1 MAQQIPSSL
10 GLLLIIGTLA
20 MFIMALSIIVFAVL
34 YQQKMRRKK
43 QEMVQMELNY
53 KNEMVQATLDAKE
66 IEQRRIAIELH
77 DDIGSS
83 LTALK
88 LSFASLPINE
98 QERLMLN
105 EGIQNTI
112 NKVRSLSNRL
122 LPTILEELGLIPA
135 VKSLVNTLSQ
145 QIPDVQFSVIAVNDP
160 KHESQTREVS
170 LAVYR
175 ILQELI
181 NNILKYARATRI
193 DLTLEQNEEG
203 IQLILIDNGIGFV
216 PTKEDKLKS
225 QSLGLKNIESR
236 SQQIDAKIEYH
247 LLDPGTKV
255 ILVWEP
261 KENQV

>member
-1 MAQQIPSSL
+1 MAQQTPSNL
-10 GLLLIIGTLA
+10 GLMLIIGTLA

-43 QEMVQMELNY
+43 QEMIQMELNY
-53 KNEMVQATLDAKE
+53 KNEMVHATLEAKE

-88 LSFASLPINE
+88 LSFASLPIE
-98 QERLMLN
+98 EEDRKLLN
-105 EGIQNTI
+105 EGVQITI
-112 NKVRSLSNRL
+112 GKVRSLSNRL
-122 LPTILEELGLIPA
+122 LPSILEELGLIPA
-135 VKSLVNTLSQ
+135 VKSLINTLNL
-145 QIPDVQFSVIAVNDP
+145 QISNVHFSVIAVNDP

-175 ILQELI
+175 ILQELV
-181 NNILKYARATRI
+181 NNILKYAKATSI
-193 DLTLEQNEEG
+193 QITLEQNEEG
-203 IQLILIDNGIGFV
+203 IRLVIIDDGTGFV

-236 SQQIDAKIEYH
+236 SQQIDAKIEYQ
-247 LLDPGTKV
+247 LLNPGTKV
-255 ILVWEP
+255 TLIWEP
-261 KENQV
+261 KEQV

>member
-1 MAQQIPSSL
+1 MDQQAPSNL
-10 GLLLIIGTLA
+10 GLFLIIATLA
-20 MFIMALSIIVFAVL
+20 MFIMSLSIIMFAVL

-43 QEMVQMELNY
+43 QEMIQLELNY
-53 KNEMVQATLDAKE
+53 KNEMVHATLDAKE

-98 QERLMLN
+98 EERKLLN
-105 EGIQNTI
+105 EGVQTTI

-122 LPTILEELGLIPA
+122 LPSILEELGLVPA

-145 QIPDVQFSVIAVNDP
+145 QIQTVDFSVIAVNDP
-160 KHESQTREVS
+160 PHESQTREVN

-181 NNILKYARATRI
+181 NNVLKYAQATTIRV
-193 DLTLEQNEEG
+193 TLEQNEEELRITLVDDG
-203 IQLILIDNGIGFV
+203 TGFV
-216 PTKEDKLKS
+216 PTKEHKLKS

-236 SQQIDAKIEYH
+236 GQQINAQIAYE
-247 LLDPGTKV
+247 LMNPGTKV
-255 ILVWEP
+255 VLLWKP
-261 KENQV
+261 KAEA

>member
-1 MAQQIPSSL
+1 
-10 GLLLIIGTLA
+10 
-20 MFIMALSIIVFAVL
+20 MALSIIMFAVL

-43 QEMVQMELNY
+43 QEMIQMELNY

-88 LSFASLPINE
+88 LSFASLPIDE
-98 QERLMLN
+98 EERKLLN
-105 EGIQNTI
+105 EGVQITI
-112 NKVRSLSNRL
+112 NKVRGLSNRL

-135 VKSLVNTLSQ
+135 VKSLVNTLTQ
-145 QIPDVQFSVIAVNDP
+145 QIPNVHFSVIAVNDP

-181 NNILKYARATRI
+181 NNILKYSGATTI
-193 DLTLEQNEEG
+193 QITLEQNEGG
-203 IQLILIDNGIGFV
+203 IQMMLIDNGAGFV

-236 SQQIDAKIEYH
+236 SQQIDAKIEYQ

-255 ILVWEP
+255 ILIWEP
-261 KENQV
+261 KEQI

>member
-1 MAQQIPSSL
+1 MDQQAQSNL
-10 GLLLIIGTLA
+10 GLFLIIGTLA

-43 QEMVQMELNY
+43 QEMIQMELNY

-66 IEQRRIAIELH
+66 LEQRRIAIELH

-88 LSFASLPINE
+88 LSFASLPIDDD
-98 QERLMLN
+98 ERRLLN
-105 EGIQNTI
+105 EGVQHTI

-122 LPTILEELGLIPA
+122 LPTILEELGLVPA

-145 QIPDVQFSVIAVNDP
+145 QIPNVQFSVIAVNDP
-160 KHESQTREVS
+160 KHDSQTREVS

-181 NNILKYARATRI
+181 NNILKYAEASVI
-193 DLTLEQNEEG
+193 DITLEQNEEG
-203 IQLILIDNGIGFV
+203 IQLNVSDNGKGFI

-236 SQQIDAKIEYH
+236 SQQIDAEIEYR
-247 LLDPGTKV
+247 LLEPGTKV
-255 ILVWEP
+255 ILRWQA
-261 KENQV
+261 KEV

>member
-1 MAQQIPSSL
+1 MAQQVPSNL

-53 KNEMVQATLDAKE
+53 KNEMVQATLEAKE
-66 IEQRRIAIELH
+66 LEQRRIAIELH

-88 LSFASLPINE
+88 LSFVSLPIDDE
-98 QERLMLN
+98 ERMILTA
-105 EGIQNTI
+105 GIQNTI

-122 LPTILEELGLIPA
+122 LPSVLEELGLVPA
-135 VKSLVNTLSQ
+135 VKSLVNTLTL
-145 QIPDVQFSVIAVNDP
+145 QIAHVHFSVIAVNDP
-160 KHESQTREVS
+160 KHESQTKEVS

-181 NNILKYARATRI
+181 NNILKYANATEI
-193 DLTLEQNEEG
+193 QLTLEQNEEG
-203 IQLILIDNGIGFV
+203 IQIILIDNGTGFV

-236 SQQIDAKIEYH
+236 SQQIGAQIDYE
-247 LLDPGTKV
+247 LQNPGTKV
-255 ILVWEP
+255 TLLWKP
-261 KENQV
+261 KTEI

>member
-1 MAQQIPSSL
+1 MDQQTPSDL

-43 QEMVQMELNY
+43 QEIVQLELNY

-66 IEQRRIAIELH
+66 LEQRRIAIELH

-88 LSFASLPINE
+88 LSFASLPIDDK
-98 QERLMLN
+98 ERKLLN
-105 EGIQNTI
+105 EGVQNTI
-112 NKVRSLSNRL
+112 GKVRSLSNRL
-122 LPTILEELGLIPA
+122 LPSVLEELGLIPA
-135 VKSLVNTLSQ
+135 VKSLVNTLAH
-145 QIPDVQFSVIAVNDP
+145 QITAVHFSVIAVNDP

-181 NNILKYARATRI
+181 NNILKYAHATEI
-193 DLTLEQNEEG
+193 QLTLEQNEDG
-203 IQLILIDNGIGFV
+203 IQLSLIDNGTGFV

-236 SQQIDAKIEYH
+236 SQQIGAQIDYE
-247 LLDPGTKV
+247 LQNPGTKV
-255 ILVWEP
+255 MLVWKP
-261 KENQV
+261 KTEQ

>member
-1 MAQQIPSSL
+1 MAEQATTNL

-53 KNEMVQATLDAKE
+53 KHDMVQATLDAKE
-66 IEQRRIAIELH
+66 LEQRRIAIELH

-88 LSFASLPINE
+88 LSFVSLPIDE
-98 QERLMLN
+98 DERKLLN
-105 EGIQNTI
+105 EGVQDTI

-122 LPTILEELGLIPA
+122 LPTILEELGLISA
-135 VKSLVNTLSQ
+135 VKSLVNTLSN
-145 QIPDVQFSVIAVNDP
+145 QIPNVQFSIIAVNDP
-160 KHESQTREVS
+160 KHDSQTREVN

-175 ILQELI
+175 ILQELL
-181 NNILKYARATRI
+181 NNILKYAEATVI
-193 DLTLEQNEEG
+193 EIVLEQNEEG
-203 IQLILIDNGIGFV
+203 IQLSVIDNGKGFV
-216 PTKEDKLKS
+216 PSKEDKLKS

-236 SQQIDAKIEYH
+236 SQQIGAELSYQ
-247 LLDPGTKV
+247 LLEPGTKV
-255 ILVWEP
+255 MLLWEA
-261 KENQV
+261 KEA

>member
-1 MAQQIPSSL
+1 MAQQVSSNL

-43 QEMVQMELNY
+43 QEMIQMELNY

-66 IEQRRIAIELH
+66 LEQRRIAIELH

-88 LSFASLPINE
+88 LSFATLPIDDE
-98 QERLMLN
+98 ERRLLN
-105 EGIQNTI
+105 EGVQDTI

-135 VKSLVNTLSQ
+135 VKSLVNTLSN
-145 QIPDVQFSVIAVNDP
+145 QIPNVHFSVIAVNDL
-160 KHESQTREVS
+160 KHDSQTREVS

-181 NNILKYARATRI
+181 NNILKYADATVI
-193 DLTLEQNEEG
+193 EITLEQNEEG
-203 IQLILIDNGIGFV
+203 IQLGVVDNGKGFV

-236 SQQIDAKIEYH
+236 SQQIDAEIRYQ
-247 LLDPGTKV
+247 LLNPGTKV
-255 ILVWEP
+255 MLSWEA
-261 KENQV
+261 KEIQ

>member
-1 MAQQIPSSL
+1 MDQQAPSNL
-10 GLLLIIGTLA
+10 GLFLIIATLA
-20 MFIMALSIIVFAVL
+20 MFIMALSIIMFAVL

-43 QEMVQMELNY
+43 QEMIQLELNY

-66 IEQRRIAIELH
+66 LEQRRIAIELH

-88 LSFASLPINE
+88 LSFVSLPINE
-98 QERLMLN
+98 EERRLLN
-105 EGIQNTI
+105 EGVQETI

-135 VKSLVNTLSQ
+135 VKSLVNTLTKQ
-145 QIPDVQFSVIAVNDP
+145 VTNVQISVIAVNDP
-160 KHESQTREVS
+160 KHPAQTREVS

-181 NNILKYARATRI
+181 NNILKYAEATVI
-193 DLTLEQNEEG
+193 EITLEQNEEG
-203 IQLILIDNGIGFV
+203 IRMIITDNGKGFV

-236 SQQIDAKIEYH
+236 GQQIGAEITYQ
-247 LLDPGTKV
+247 LMSPGTKV
-255 ILVWEP
+255 SLIWEA
-261 KENQV
+261 KEKQ

>member
-1 MAQQIPSSL
+1 MDQQVPSNL

-20 MFIMALSIIVFAVL
+20 MFIMSLSIIMFAIL
-34 YQQKMRRKK
+34 YQQKMRRKR
-43 QEMVQMELNY
+43 QEIIQMELNY
-53 KNEMVQATLDAKE
+53 KNELIHAVLDAKE

-88 LSFASLPINE
+88 LSFASLPIDE
-98 QERLMLN
+98 KERMLLN
-105 EGIQNTI
+105 EGVQITI
-112 NKVRSLSNRL
+112 GKVRSLSNRL
-122 LPTILEELGLIPA
+122 LPGILEELGLIPA

-145 QIPDVQFSVIAVNDP
+145 QILSVQFSVTAVNDP
-160 KHESQTREVS
+160 KHKSQTREVS

-181 NNILKYARATRI
+181 NNILKYADATEI
-193 DLTLEQNEEG
+193 HLVIEQNDKG
-203 IQLILIDNGIGFV
+203 VQIMLTDNGVGFI

-236 SQQIDAKIEYH
+236 IQQIQAKINYE

-255 ILVWEP
+255 TIIWQAIER
-261 KENQV
+261 K

>member
-1 MAQQIPSSL
+1 MDQQAPSNL
-10 GLLLIIGTLA
+10 GLFLIIATLA

-43 QEMVQMELNY
+43 QEMIQLELNY

-66 IEQRRIAIELH
+66 LEQRRIAIELH

-88 LSFASLPINE
+88 LSFASLPIDE
-98 QERLMLN
+98 EERRLLN

-135 VKSLVNTLSQ
+135 VKSLINTLSH
-145 QIPDVQFSVIAVNDP
+145 QIPSVQFSVIAVNDP
-160 KHESQTREVS
+160 KHESQTREVN
-170 LAVYR
+170 LGVYR

-181 NNILKYARATRI
+181 NNILKYADATVI
-193 DLTLEQNEEG
+193 EVILEQNEEG
-203 IQLILIDNGIGFV
+203 IRMSVIDNGKGFI

-236 SQQIDAKIEYH
+236 SQQIGAEMTYQ
-247 LLDPGTKV
+247 LMEPGTKV
-255 ILVWEP
+255 LLIWEA
-261 KENQV
+261 KEEQ

>member
-1 MAQQIPSSL
+1 MDQQASSNL

-43 QEMVQMELNY
+43 QEMIKLELDY

-88 LSFASLPINE
+88 LSFVSLPIDE
-98 QERLMLN
+98 EERKLLN
-105 EGIQNTI
+105 EGVQITI
-112 NKVRSLSNRL
+112 SKVRSLSNRL

-135 VKSLVNTLSQ
+135 VKSLVNTLAL
-145 QIPDVQFSVIAVNDP
+145 QITNVHFSVIAVNDP

-181 NNILKYARATRI
+181 NNILKYAHATEI
-193 DLTLEQNEEG
+193 QLTLEQNEEG
-203 IQLILIDNGIGFV
+203 IQLILIDNGTGFV

-236 SQQIDAKIEYH
+236 SQHISAQIDYE
-247 LLDPGTKV
+247 LQNPGTKV
-255 ILVWEP
+255 TLLWQP
-261 KENQV
+261 KTEI